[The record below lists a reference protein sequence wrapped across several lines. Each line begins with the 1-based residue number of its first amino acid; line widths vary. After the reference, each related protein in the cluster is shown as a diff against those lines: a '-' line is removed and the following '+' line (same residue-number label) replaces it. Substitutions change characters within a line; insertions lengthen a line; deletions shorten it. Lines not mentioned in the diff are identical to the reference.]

1 MLVNDIFRRVAGGGQ
16 TDEHTP
22 AAVAFLQDTKDVNE
36 IEIMRARMRGSL
48 IFRQIFTRPGGSRA
62 GFYVF

>member
-1 MLVNDIFRRVAGGGQ
+1 MGQ
-16 TDEHTP
+16 TDELTP

-48 IFRQIFTRPGGSRA
+48 IFRQIFTRPGGA
-62 GFYVF
+62 GRVFMYFK